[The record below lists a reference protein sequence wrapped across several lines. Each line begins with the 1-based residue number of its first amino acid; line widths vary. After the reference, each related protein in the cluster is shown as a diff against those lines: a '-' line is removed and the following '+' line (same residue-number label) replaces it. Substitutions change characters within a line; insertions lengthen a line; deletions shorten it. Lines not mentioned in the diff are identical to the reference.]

1 MNVSLATLERAPERA
16 QRFLRGVVRNPA
28 IYQAMLPMGYN
39 AQHHQRGVVLLT
51 EVIGL
56 QKVKPSTP
64 EANKRGVELLGR
76 ASELDGTLM
85 TRIDGAL
92 RYSHPAQRD
101 RLLEGLS
108 DATDFVAAANLR
120 VLFTRYSAL
129 ATSADP
135 QDQAATRALDER
147 GINADW
153 MRQLQELLQGLDAF
167 QIEPFEPSTQEERQ
181 AALLALHAW
190 WREWSNNARRAFTRR
205 DWLVALGLAYRRT
218 TPQGEEEIVLA
229 AEEDPDAP

>member
-1 MNVSLATLERAPERA
+1 MNVNPSTLERAPERA

-51 EVIGL
+51 EIIGL
-56 QKVKPSTP
+56 QKVKPSSP
-64 EANKRGVELLGR
+64 EANKRGLELLGR
-76 ASELDGTLM
+76 ASALDGPLM

-147 GINADW
+147 GIDAAW
-153 MRQLQELLQGLDAF
+153 MGKIQELLQALDTF

-190 WREWSNNARRAFTRR
+190 WSEWSNNARRAITRR
-205 DWLVALGLAYRRT
+205 DWLITLGLAYRRT
-218 TPQGEEEIVLA
+218 TPQGDEEIVLSP
-229 AEEDPDAP
+229 EDDPSA